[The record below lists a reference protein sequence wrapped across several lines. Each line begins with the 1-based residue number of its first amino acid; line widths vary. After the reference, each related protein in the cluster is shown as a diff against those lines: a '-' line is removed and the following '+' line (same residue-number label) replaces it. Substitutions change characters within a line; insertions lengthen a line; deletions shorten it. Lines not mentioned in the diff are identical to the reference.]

1 MLCPLEKRRGWF
13 PLWGPTNGSIINFS
27 KVLLINCLTVKIK
40 GNIIILGGNGMGKKS
55 TDTDHIW
62 PTSEG
67 GPEDSWNK
75 REISPSRNRSKGSEM
90 PSLSDVLDSDDPLRL
105 AAEIDKHTLSHGY
118 NTPRNKGRGFGGLK
132 R

>member
-1 MLCPLEKRRGWF
+1 
-13 PLWGPTNGSIINFS
+13 
-27 KVLLINCLTVKIK
+27 
-40 GNIIILGGNGMGKKS
+40 MGKKNK
-55 TDTDHIW
+55 DTDHIW